1 MPISQRNKQIID
13 KLKKSDLT
21 NYDNLYLIFQTARNI
36 LTDDGDVEEAMKVS
50 ENVKRISKSLMVRDA
65 KFIDLYYKSLLLEA
79 PYKFESFLLYMEKNR
94 PAEKQF
100 YLPRRKTLKTIV
112 DDLQDLEDGKLDFLG
127 ISLPPR
133 VGKLISDDTPVLTL
147 DGWKN
152 HGDLKVGDYVFD
164 YDGLPVKVIH
174 VFPKYYANKRVWFSD
189 GSYIDCHENHEW
201 IIYDRHKQQ
210 ERIAETKELTAL
222 EYIEPKSKK
231 RRYCYQIPL
240 YQPLVGSVK
249 DLPVKPYTLG
259 VWLGDGRNG
268 NPDICLSKDDYPIV
282 QSIIDNGYEISW
294 HTTHKTT
301 DVEYYGFKSLRK
313 DLQKIGLCHSRKYNE
328 KYIPGIYLSSSI
340 PQRLELLAGLLDTDG
355 CLRKKEHRYDFTTS
369 EEKLKE
375 DFISLVSTFGW
386 RCSVKEILPHRSSS
400 GINGRK
406 KYWVI
411 SFNPTYPIPCRLKR
425 KQLND
430 FSKKRRI
437 AITKIEDIEPKHG
450 NCIAVQGG
458 IYRVGRR
465 CIPTHNSTLC
475 IFFLAWVMGKR
486 PNSHNAMGG
495 HSGILAKGFY
505 GEVLNLMAP
514 PDKSEYTFYE
524 IFPNVKLESKSADEF
539 TVNLDK
545 PDRFATLT
553 CRGIDGTWTG
563 AIDISSDGYLYVD
576 DLVRDRTESLSP
588 TRLNNRYQDYLNVMV
603 DRKNDGSRE
612 LMVGTRW
619 NILDPLGRV
628 EKDKKDN
635 PRYRFR
641 KIPALNENGE
651 SNFQYDYGVG
661 FSTKYY
667 QDIKARLDKNEWEA
681 KYQQRPFVR
690 EGLLFPEDELRFF
703 NGILPEGGFVRVV
716 SVADIAWGGG
726 DALSQPIGAEYEN
739 GDVYI
744 FDWTFN
750 RGAKEITI
758 PIVAGKI
765 MGNGIQQTHFEAN
778 NGGEMYAKYI
788 DDFLT
793 EKKYKCSITYSKA
806 PSEMAKMAKIIQ
818 YSGDIKRRF
827 IFLAP
832 NSVIRKA
839 AENDAPGTKRYYRS
853 AEYDEAMDEL
863 TTFVQ
868 IGKNEH
874 DDAADS
880 LSQLERFIEG
890 GFTAKGEVFD
900 RRSLGI

>member
-1 MPISQRNKQIID
+1 MVSQRNKQIID

-50 ENVKRISKSLMVRDA
+50 ENVKRISQALMTKDV

-133 VGKLISDDTPVLTL
+133 VGK
-147 DGWKN
+147 
-152 HGDLKVGDYVFD
+152 
-164 YDGLPVKVIH
+164 
-174 VFPKYYANKRVWFSD
+174 
-189 GSYIDCHENHEW
+189 
-201 IIYDRHKQQ
+201 
-210 ERIAETKELTAL
+210 
-222 EYIEPKSKK
+222 
-231 RRYCYQIPL
+231 
-240 YQPLVGSVK
+240 
-249 DLPVKPYTLG
+249 
-259 VWLGDGRNG
+259 
-268 NPDICLSKDDYPIV
+268 
-282 QSIIDNGYEISW
+282 
-294 HTTHKTT
+294 
-301 DVEYYGFKSLRK
+301 
-313 DLQKIGLCHSRKYNE
+313 
-328 KYIPGIYLSSSI
+328 
-340 PQRLELLAGLLDTDG
+340 
-355 CLRKKEHRYDFTTS
+355 
-369 EEKLKE
+369 
-375 DFISLVSTFGW
+375 
-386 RCSVKEILPHRSSS
+386 
-400 GINGRK
+400 
-406 KYWVI
+406 
-411 SFNPTYPIPCRLKR
+411 
-425 KQLND
+425 
-430 FSKKRRI
+430 
-437 AITKIEDIEPKHG
+437 
-450 NCIAVQGG
+450 
-458 IYRVGRR
+458 
-465 CIPTHNSTLC
+465 STLC

-667 QDIKARLDKNEWEA
+667 LDIKARLDKNEWEA

-703 NGILPEGGFVRVV
+703 NGILPEGGFVRIV
-716 SVADIAWGGG
+716 SVADVAWGGG
-726 DALSQPIGAEYEN
+726 DSLSQPIGAEYEN

-750 RGAKEITI
+750 RGAKEVTI

-765 MGNGIQQTHFEAN
+765 MGNNIQQTHFEAN

-788 DDFLT
+788 DDFLS
-793 EKKYKCSITYSKA
+793 EKGYKCSITYSKA
-806 PSEMAKMAKIIQ
+806 PGEMAKMAKIIQ
-818 YSGDIKRRF
+818 YSGDIKRKF

-832 NSVIRKA
+832 NSVIKKA
-839 AENDAPGTKRYYRS
+839 AENDKPGTKRYYRS
-853 AEYDEAMDEL
+853 EEYDTAMDEV

-868 IGKNEH
+868 IGQNEH

>member
-36 LTDDGDVEEAMKVS
+36 LTIDKDIEEAIKIS
-50 ENVKRISKSLMVRDA
+50 GNVKRISKALISRDP
-65 KFIDLYYKSLLLEA
+65 KFVDLYYKCLLFEA
-79 PYKFESFLLYMEKNR
+79 PHRFESYLLYMEKNR

-100 YLPRRKTLKTIV
+100 YLPRQKTLKTIV

-133 VGKLISDDTPVLTL
+133 VGK
-147 DGWKN
+147 
-152 HGDLKVGDYVFD
+152 
-164 YDGLPVKVIH
+164 
-174 VFPKYYANKRVWFSD
+174 
-189 GSYIDCHENHEW
+189 
-201 IIYDRHKQQ
+201 
-210 ERIAETKELTAL
+210 
-222 EYIEPKSKK
+222 
-231 RRYCYQIPL
+231 
-240 YQPLVGSVK
+240 
-249 DLPVKPYTLG
+249 
-259 VWLGDGRNG
+259 
-268 NPDICLSKDDYPIV
+268 
-282 QSIIDNGYEISW
+282 
-294 HTTHKTT
+294 
-301 DVEYYGFKSLRK
+301 
-313 DLQKIGLCHSRKYNE
+313 
-328 KYIPGIYLSSSI
+328 
-340 PQRLELLAGLLDTDG
+340 
-355 CLRKKEHRYDFTTS
+355 
-369 EEKLKE
+369 
-375 DFISLVSTFGW
+375 
-386 RCSVKEILPHRSSS
+386 
-400 GINGRK
+400 
-406 KYWVI
+406 
-411 SFNPTYPIPCRLKR
+411 
-425 KQLND
+425 
-430 FSKKRRI
+430 
-437 AITKIEDIEPKHG
+437 
-450 NCIAVQGG
+450 
-458 IYRVGRR
+458 
-465 CIPTHNSTLC
+465 STLC
-475 IFFLAWVMGKR
+475 IFFLSWIMGKR

-505 GEVLNLMAP
+505 SEILNLVAP
-514 PDKSEYTFYE
+514 PDKSQYTFYE
-524 IFPNVKLESKSADEF
+524 IFPDVKLESKSADEF
-539 TVNLDK
+539 TVNMDK

-576 DLVRDRTESLSP
+576 DLIRDRTESLSP

-619 NILDPLGRV
+619 NVLDPLGRI
-628 EKDKKDN
+628 EKEKKDN

-641 KIPALNENGE
+641 KIPALNDNGE

-667 QDIKARLDKNEWEA
+667 LDIKARLDKNEWEA

-690 EGLLFPEDELRFF
+690 EGLLFPEEELRFF
-703 NGILPEGGFVRVV
+703 NGILPEGGFVRIV

-788 DDFLT
+788 DDFLSQ
-793 EKKYKCSITYSKA
+793 KGYKCSITYSKA

-868 IGKNEH
+868 IGKNDH

>member
-36 LTDDGDVEEAMKVS
+36 LTIDKDIEEAIKIS
-50 ENVKRISKSLMVRDA
+50 GNVKRISKALISRDP
-65 KFIDLYYKSLLLEA
+65 KFVDLYYKCLLLEA
-79 PYKFESFLLYMEKNR
+79 PHRFESYLLYMEKNR

-100 YLPRRKTLKTIV
+100 YLPRQKTLKTIV

-133 VGKLISDDTPVLTL
+133 VGK
-147 DGWKN
+147 
-152 HGDLKVGDYVFD
+152 
-164 YDGLPVKVIH
+164 
-174 VFPKYYANKRVWFSD
+174 
-189 GSYIDCHENHEW
+189 
-201 IIYDRHKQQ
+201 
-210 ERIAETKELTAL
+210 
-222 EYIEPKSKK
+222 
-231 RRYCYQIPL
+231 
-240 YQPLVGSVK
+240 
-249 DLPVKPYTLG
+249 
-259 VWLGDGRNG
+259 
-268 NPDICLSKDDYPIV
+268 
-282 QSIIDNGYEISW
+282 
-294 HTTHKTT
+294 
-301 DVEYYGFKSLRK
+301 
-313 DLQKIGLCHSRKYNE
+313 
-328 KYIPGIYLSSSI
+328 
-340 PQRLELLAGLLDTDG
+340 
-355 CLRKKEHRYDFTTS
+355 
-369 EEKLKE
+369 
-375 DFISLVSTFGW
+375 
-386 RCSVKEILPHRSSS
+386 
-400 GINGRK
+400 
-406 KYWVI
+406 
-411 SFNPTYPIPCRLKR
+411 
-425 KQLND
+425 
-430 FSKKRRI
+430 
-437 AITKIEDIEPKHG
+437 
-450 NCIAVQGG
+450 
-458 IYRVGRR
+458 
-465 CIPTHNSTLC
+465 STLC
-475 IFFLAWVMGKR
+475 IFFLSWIMGKR

-505 GEVLNLMAP
+505 SEILNLVAP
-514 PDKSEYTFYE
+514 PDKSQYTFYE
-524 IFPNVKLESKSADEF
+524 IFPDVKLESKSADEF
-539 TVNLDK
+539 TVNMDK

-576 DLVRDRTESLSP
+576 DLIRDRTESLSP

-619 NILDPLGRV
+619 NVLDPLGRI
-628 EKDKKDN
+628 EKEKKDN

-641 KIPALNENGE
+641 KIPALNDNGE

-667 QDIKARLDKNEWEA
+667 LDIKARLDKNEWEA

-690 EGLLFPEDELRFF
+690 EGLLFPEEELRFF
-703 NGILPEGGFVRVV
+703 NGILPEGGFVRIV

-788 DDFLT
+788 DDFLSQ
-793 EKKYKCSITYSKA
+793 KGYKCSITYSKA

-868 IGKNEH
+868 IGKNDH